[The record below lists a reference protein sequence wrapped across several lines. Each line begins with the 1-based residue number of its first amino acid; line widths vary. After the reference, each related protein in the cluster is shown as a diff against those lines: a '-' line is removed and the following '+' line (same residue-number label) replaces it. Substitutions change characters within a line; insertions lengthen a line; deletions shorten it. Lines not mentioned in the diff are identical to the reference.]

1 MESLI
6 RAGLLAGPQRFY
18 VIGSSREKRWF
29 RVLKIDRSEPSELN
43 VSEDPVWYS
52 LQEVKSLL
60 QRIDEGN
67 RATGGLTFVTK
78 AYGIAGRTLVPAF
91 FPFLSDQLVAF
102 ILHSPT
108 SVALYRRIGFLTLV
122 RSQLLL

>member
-1 MESLI
+1 V
-6 RAGLLAGPQRFY
+6 QRFY

-67 RATGGLTFVTK
+67 RSTGGLTFVTK
-78 AYGIAGRTLVPAF
+78 AYGIAGPLFFFSLVNC
-91 FPFLSDQLVAF
+91 LSDALIPSF
-102 ILHSPT
+102 IRLP
-108 SVALYRRIGFLTLV
+108 LLRRMG
-122 RSQLLL
+122 

>member
-1 MESLI
+1 M
-6 RAGLLAGPQRFY
+6 
-18 VIGSSREKRWF
+18 IGSSREKRWF

-67 RATGGLTFVTK
+67 RATGGLTFVTE
-78 AYGIAGRTLVPAF
+78 AYGIAGRSLVLL
-91 FPFLSDQLVAF
+91 PFSQRSVSCIHSSFTYLCCSVSENW
-102 ILHSPT
+102 ILNT
-108 SVALYRRIGFLTLV
+108 S
-122 RSQLLL
+122 

>member
-1 MESLI
+1 M
-6 RAGLLAGPQRFY
+6 
-18 VIGSSREKRWF
+18 IGSSREKRWF

-67 RATGGLTFVTK
+67 RSTGGLTFVTK
-78 AYGIAGRTLVPAF
+78 AYGIAGRSLLPPSPYLLITLSF
-91 FPFLSDQLVAF
+91 FFSAISCIRSFVHLP
-102 ILHSPT
+102 
-108 SVALYRRIGFLTLV
+108 SVALFRRIGSLTLV
-122 RSQLLL
+122 IPQSAASLVDYTAH

>member
-1 MESLI
+1 M
-6 RAGLLAGPQRFY
+6 
-18 VIGSSREKRWF
+18 IGSSREKRWF

-67 RATGGLTFVTK
+67 RSTGGLTFVTK
-78 AYGIAGRTLVPAF
+78 AYGIAGRSLPSPYLLVSPF
-91 FPFLSDQLVAF
+91 FSQRSVAF
-102 ILHSPT
+102 VPSFTCP
-108 SVALYRRIGFLTLV
+108 V
-122 RSQLLL
+122 LLCFGELDP

>member
-1 MESLI
+1 MRLESLI
-6 RAGLLAGPQRFY
+6 RAGLFAGPQRFY

-52 LQEVKSLL
+52 LQEVKSVL

-67 RATGGLTFVTK
+67 RSTGGLTFVTK
-78 AYGIAGRTLVPAF
+78 AYGIAGRSLVL
-91 FPFLSDQLVAF
+91 PFSQRSVSRIHSSFTYLCCSVLENW
-102 ILHSPT
+102 ILNT
-108 SVALYRRIGFLTLV
+108 SY
-122 RSQLLL
+122 

>member
-1 MESLI
+1 VDE
-6 RAGLLAGPQRFY
+6 PQWFY
-18 VIGSSREKRWF
+18 VIGRSREKRWY

-43 VSEDPVWYS
+43 VSEDLVWYS

-78 AYGIAGRTLVPAF
+78 AYGITGPS
-91 FPFLSDQLVAF
+91 PPSFLTDRCPPQF
-102 ILHSPT
+102 ILPLTILSSHS
-108 SVALYRRIGFLTLV
+108 LDWIFGF
-122 RSQLLL
+122 

>member
-1 MESLI
+1 M
-6 RAGLLAGPQRFY
+6 
-18 VIGSSREKRWF
+18 IGSSREKRWF

-67 RATGGLTFVTK
+67 RSTGGLTFVTK
-78 AYGIAGRTLVPAF
+78 AYGIAGPLFFFSLVNC
-91 FPFLSDQLVAF
+91 LSDALIPSF
-102 ILHSPT
+102 IRLP
-108 SVALYRRIGFLTLV
+108 LLRRMG
-122 RSQLLL
+122 

>member
-1 MESLI
+1 M
-6 RAGLLAGPQRFY
+6 
-18 VIGSSREKRWF
+18 IGSSREKRWF

-67 RATGGLTFVTK
+67 RSTGGLAFVTK
-78 AYGIAGRTLVPAF
+78 AYGIAGWPPS
-91 FPFLSDQLVAF
+91 PFSQ
-102 ILHSPT
+102 LHSLFMHLP
-108 SVALYRRIGFLTLV
+108 
-122 RSQLLL
+122 LLLCIGKLDYQH

>member
-1 MESLI
+1 M
-6 RAGLLAGPQRFY
+6 
-18 VIGSSREKRWF
+18 IGSSREKRWF

-67 RATGGLTFVTK
+67 RSTGGLTFVTK
-78 AYGIAGRTLVPAF
+78 AYGIAGRFLVLL
-91 FPFLSDQLVAF
+91 PFSQRSVN
-102 ILHSPT
+102 LHSFFIRLP
-108 SVALYRRIGFLTLV
+108 
-122 RSQLLL
+122 LLLSIVGELDS